1 MIQYYIYFHNWW
13 NGFYNFDANNI
24 NFFIKLLSYTKL
36 SNFVIVYN
44 PSDANVIIENLS
56 PNDNLIFYDKWKYRI
71 NFIGEPQTSNYKN
84 YDLVLTGANNIF
96 NVVDLPVSVMYILG
110 NNLYNILNHRRNITK
125 IPEKFCCFIVSNPKC
140 LTRNKMFELLNNYK
154 KVDSCGRFANNYNDS
169 IINLNWWSKEYIEF
183 ISQYK
188 FMICF
193 ENTKMLNYSTE
204 KIVNAYLANI
214 IPIYW
219 SSNSISNLFNMDSLL
234 FLENE
239 QDDNS
244 FQNVI
249 NKVIELDNNDN
260 KYLEFINRQPF
271 NNTNIEYW
279 DNNYTFEKLGN
290 KINSILK

>member
-56 PNDNLIFYDKWKYRI
+56 PNDNLIFNDKWKYRI

-84 YDLVLTGANNIF
+84 YDLVLTGANNIS

-125 IPEKFCCFIVSNPKC
+125 IPDKFCCFIVSNPNC

-154 KVDSCGRFANNYNDS
+154 KVDSCGRFANNYNYS

-249 NKVIELDNNDN
+249 NKVIELDNDDN

-290 KINSILK
+290 KINSILN

>member
-56 PNDNLIFYDKWKYRI
+56 PNDNLIFNDKWKYRI

-84 YDLVLTGANNIF
+84 YDLVLTGANNIY

-125 IPEKFCCFIVSNPKC
+125 IPDKFCCFIVSNPNC

-154 KVDSCGRFANNYNDS
+154 KVDSCGRFANNYNYS

-249 NKVIELDNNDN
+249 NKVIELDNDDN

-290 KINSILK
+290 KINSILN

>member
-1 MIQYYIYFHNWW
+1 
-13 NGFYNFDANNI
+13 
-24 NFFIKLLSYTKL
+24 
-36 SNFVIVYN
+36 
-44 PSDANVIIENLS
+44 
-56 PNDNLIFYDKWKYRI
+56 
-71 NFIGEPQTSNYKN
+71 
-84 YDLVLTGANNIF
+84 
-96 NVVDLPVSVMYILG
+96 
-110 NNLYNILNHRRNITK
+110 
-125 IPEKFCCFIVSNPKC
+125 
-140 LTRNKMFELLNNYK
+140 MFELLNNYK
-154 KVDSCGRFANNYNDS
+154 KVDSCGRFANNYNYS

-249 NKVIELDNNDN
+249 NKVIELDNDDN

>member
-56 PNDNLIFYDKWKYRI
+56 PNDNLIFNDKWKYRI

-84 YDLVLTGANNIF
+84 YDLVLTGANNIY

-125 IPEKFCCFIVSNPKC
+125 IPDKFCCFIVSNPKC

-154 KVDSCGRFANNYNDS
+154 KVDSCGRFANNYNYS

-249 NKVIELDNNDN
+249 NKVIELDNDDN

-290 KINSILK
+290 KINSILN